1 MSKSTSK
8 FPTPYVNS
16 VSENDPYVVRVDQ
29 DHGQIGSRPSATP
42 GYDVTGKMGIE
53 HVGMNATGRK

>member
-16 VSENDPYVVRVDQ
+16 INETDSYVIRVNQ
-29 DHGQIGSRPSATP
+29 DNGDIGSRPSSAPSFESNSRMT
-42 GYDVTGKMGIE
+42 IE
-53 HVGMNATGRK
+53 HVGNNATGKK

>member
-16 VSENDPYVVRVDQ
+16 VTEEDSYVIRVDQ

-42 GYDVTGKMGIE
+42 TFESNKMSIE
-53 HVGMNATGRK
+53 HVGNNATGRK